1 MWWGVAVVVVAVVV
15 VVVVV
20 VRIAVVV
27 VVQEVAVAVV
37 AVAAVAVV
45 VENVGEVVE
54 EGEAAAAGQ
63 RPNTRSRLA
72 ATCAFAVQKRLRRM
86 HRPEPPPGAR
96 RVLTM
101 EQRQQQ

>member
-1 MWWGVAVVVVAVVV
+1 MWWGVAVVVAVVV
-15 VVVVV
+15 MVVA
-20 VRIAVVV
+20 RIAVVV
-27 VVQEVAVAVV
+27 IQKVAVAVAEV
-37 AVAAVAVV
+37 VAVAVV
-45 VENVGEVVE
+45 VENVGEVEE

-101 EQRQQQ
+101 EQQQQQ